1 MKFVYSI
8 FLFQLLFSFIR
19 DPLPGDL
26 NDDGSVDVLDI
37 VTMVSWILDEYQPTP
52 DEFEVADLNVDGSID
67 ILDIVRLVEIIL
79 TGPSLLDISLNPLM
93 SNFDEGYNLFPEWIS
108 EVVVETGDLDNLG
121 LFYNSSPDSVSFSIE
136 EGFVLLNYL
145 HPDFNGM
152 AEYGVIASNDAG
164 EIDTAYASINVNPIA
179 DVDMNIRALNRF
191 GSPIMDDI
199 TSTITINGVEYT
211 TTDGHLRLQL
221 PAGAYDLFAENDST
235 GVFHPDAGRIDPIIL
250 IAEQGYVPIQDDLLA
265 FQDAEELGAIV
276 NVGTSDMN
284 LDFFKMKTWLW
295 DDYVKAFFIY
305 DNSAPSGI
313 DRVNTLTP
321 QVYADTT
328 MTDFAYADPITYA
341 NAQWVVDAFF
351 PELAIMSEVPL
362 YPQWVGYSTP
372 PEADPNGETVDRIN
386 FLSTENQPGHHGELV
401 NENNVIYEGAVYS
414 PTENSKSNLAGEM
427 FQAYA
432 GARNDPPGGGGING
446 HILTVDGEG
455 NPHPNQ
461 FCSDMTKFWGYT
473 GNGFKLVTGAQQVGE
488 SYNKETK
495 TTTIEVEVEDVFG
508 FNHTFEYEVK
518 N

>member
-265 FQDAEELGAIV
+265 FQDAEELGAII

-284 LDFFKMKTWLW
+284 INLFKMKTWAY
-295 DDYVKAFFIY
+295 DDYVKAVQIY
-305 DNSAPSGI
+305 DSRTPPGI

-321 QVYADTT
+321 NVYVDTT
-328 MTDFAYADPITYA
+328 WHQYEEPTAETLENSQY
-341 NAQWVVDAFF
+341 VVENFF
-351 PELAIMSEVPL
+351 GELATSSEIP
-362 YPQWVGYSTP
+362 YSPQWMGLSEAP
-372 PEADPNGETVDRIN
+372 PADENGTTQLYVLFDY
-386 FLSTENQPGHHGELV
+386 TENQPGHHSEGV
-401 NENNVIYEGAVYS
+401 NTNNVIFTGSVYS
-414 PTENSKSNLAGEM
+414 PSENSKSNLAGEM